1 MNLLLIQGR
10 NEIRVKTFRPY
21 FVGVGGNK
29 EMSGEEADEGFSP

>member
-21 FVGVGGNK
+21 FGGVGGNK
-29 EMSGEEADEGFSP
+29 EISGEEADEDFSP